1 MYFVVQDRRL
11 ETLRKREGT
20 YTLYRCRLPWCTKLG
35 HKSDT
40 TTLPPPLC
48 LVSHCQQRTP
58 PSYSLNYSWYAL
70 ALLFATAHSN
80 KPNQN
85 TGARVP
91 HHCFP
96 DQTRSLVLMFTS
108 TTRAEPPSQNRLPPR
123 VSPKHTPPA
132 PSPFFVFS
140 AFFFTC
146 LRQTLFFLYVWG
158 THFHTTCFGK
168 TTHPNTPTTQAT
180 KPARRQLGQACEIIF
195 TFPPPSSLHSANDA
209 MISIITP
216 NTLPH
221 LHSTLSFQGN
231 ALLL

>member
-1 MYFVVQDRRL
+1 M
-11 ETLRKREGT
+11 KRYVNEKART
-20 YTLYRCRLPWCTKLG
+20 PYTAV
-35 HKSDT
+35 
-40 TTLPPPLC
+40 
-48 LVSHCQQRTP
+48 VSHGVQSLVTNLTQQHSRRRSASSHTANSSP
-58 PSYSLNYSWYAL
+58 HLPNSLNYSWYAL
-70 ALLFATAHSN
+70 PSSSPPHVQTNQTN
-80 KPNQN
+80 K
-85 TGARVP
+85 TGARLP

-108 TTRAEPPSQNRLPPR
+108 TTRAEPPSQNRVPPR

-158 THFHTTCFGK
+158 THFHTTCFGN

-195 TFPPPSSLHSANDA
+195 TFPPPPP
-209 MISIITP
+209 SIPRTM
-216 NTLPH
+216 
-221 LHSTLSFQGN
+221 Q
-231 ALLL
+231 